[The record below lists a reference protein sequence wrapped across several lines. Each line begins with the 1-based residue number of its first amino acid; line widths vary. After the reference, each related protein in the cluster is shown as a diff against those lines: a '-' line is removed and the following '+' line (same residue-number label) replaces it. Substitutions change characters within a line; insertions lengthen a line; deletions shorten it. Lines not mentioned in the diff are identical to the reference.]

1 MNLHELFQTNEFD
14 TINLQIFIFLIYICI
29 KFVLNL
35 LGNRVKFTN
44 CRATVN
50 HFLISQITKWSV
62 LLTISLSRFKKQ
74 NHCSMKLL
82 KTKPPLNYIIIE
94 QQQEERNV

>member
-35 LGNRVKFTN
+35 MGNRVQIMN

-50 HFLISQITKWSV
+50 QYF
-62 LLTISLSRFKKQ
+62 
-74 NHCSMKLL
+74 
-82 KTKPPLNYIIIE
+82 
-94 QQQEERNV
+94 